1 MIAISYESHGGGI
14 NNIVVA
20 TDWRTGEFSTSSIS
34 KEHAARALKR
44 KMARRHKKEGA
55 KAE

>member
-1 MIAISYESHGGGI
+1 MIVISYESHGGGV
-14 NNIVVA
+14 NNIAVA

-44 KMARRHKKEGA
+44 KMKRRNKMEGEQ
-55 KAE
+55 AE

>member
-1 MIAISYESHGGGI
+1 MIAISYESHGGGV
-14 NNIVVA
+14 NNIAVA

-44 KMARRHKKEGA
+44 KMARRHKKEGE